1 MVIEG
6 SAKIRGNVG
15 VDVLVE
21 IEFVLGYLSDGL
33 FLLDQI
39 EDHQVGVVEPGIFE
53 GLSYESVTK
62 SNLWVLWSW

>member
-33 FLLDQI
+33 FFLHQI
-39 EDHQVGVVEPGIFE
+39 EDHQVGVVEPGIIE

-62 SNLWVLWSW
+62 SNLWVLWS